1 MAPKAVKDLD
11 IAIVGAGMGGLA
23 TALALAKQGFNNI
36 HVYEYASNL
45 GFVGAG
51 IQLAPNM
58 ARVLDRL
65 GCWADIEKEAVDLK
79 DTSIRQGSTDNE
91 LGHVDLRYIRDTYL
105 YPHMVGHRSSLAGSM
120 YEACKKEKA
129 ITFHFATS
137 AGDVQSWGER
147 PRFEAI
153 PREGEKYTVECD
165 VLFACDGVKSTIRD
179 QLLRLK
185 SIDAKIIDTGQAA
198 YRIMLRRED
207 MQNDPELLELIDKES
222 VTRWIGEKRHIIAYP
237 VSSKQIYNLSTV
249 QPDQNFASA
258 PSATYT
264 TKGSKPQMME
274 VFGDFCPKV
283 RRMLDLVPDGE
294 VCEWKL
300 RVHEPLPFWVHEQTV
315 LVGDACHPTLP
326 HLAQGAAQAIEDGA
340 VIAVA
345 LSKLPEVT
353 PTAINKAMR
362 VYEEV
367 RKDRAYTLVN
377 IAAASGRA
385 MHLGEGKEKEER
397 DKQFAALK
405 DGKGPVP
412 DKWADADI
420 QKTIYGQDVMKI
432 TEEEFDKLYAKIST
446 TSNGSTDSP
455 PYKTYKLLSDHA
467 PSRRDIKL
475 QEDET
480 STTFFSIQA
489 PRLPSDQRP
498 EVHLRDATN
507 SQTLATA
514 QVRRSTSAREF
525 AFRLSDTPHAYFA
538 WTPVRAAARSFPE
551 ESCFEFRFSGCPYT
565 WIRTHSADL
574 GASRWTGRCYKL
586 VQGSYDD
593 LRHGDDDEI
602 EPPAHRQVLMA
613 YLHSPWFDR
622 HAHCAGEIR
631 VYGRDDREEEREEC
645 WERAGIITALG
656 IQLREREM
664 RGEALRGVGQTAG

>member
-1 MAPKAVKDLD
+1 M
-11 IAIVGAGMGGLA
+11 
-23 TALALAKQGFNNI
+23 
-36 HVYEYASNL
+36 
-45 GFVGAG
+45 
-51 IQLAPNM
+51 
-58 ARVLDRL
+58 
-65 GCWADIEKEAVDLK
+65 
-79 DTSIRQGSTDNE
+79 
-91 LGHVDLRYIRDTYL
+91 
-105 YPHMVGHRSSLAGSM
+105 
-120 YEACKKEKA
+120 
-129 ITFHFATS
+129 
-137 AGDVQSWGER
+137 
-147 PRFEAI
+147 
-153 PREGEKYTVECD
+153 
-165 VLFACDGVKSTIRD
+165 KSTNIFS
-179 QLLRLK
+179 
-185 SIDAKIIDTGQAA
+185 SI
-198 YRIMLRRED
+198 
-207 MQNDPELLELIDKES
+207 
-222 VTRWIGEKRHIIAYP
+222 TRT
-237 VSSKQIYNLSTV
+237 SS
-249 QPDQNFASA
+249 
-258 PSATYT
+258 
-264 TKGSKPQMME
+264 
-274 VFGDFCPKV
+274 
-283 RRMLDLVPDGE
+283 
-294 VCEWKL
+294 
-300 RVHEPLPFWVHEQTV
+300 
-315 LVGDACHPTLP
+315 
-326 HLAQGAAQAIEDGA
+326 
-340 VIAVA
+340 
-345 LSKLPEVT
+345 
-353 PTAINKAMR
+353 
-362 VYEEV
+362 
-367 RKDRAYTLVN
+367 
-377 IAAASGRA
+377 
-385 MHLGEGKEKEER
+385 
-397 DKQFAALK
+397 
-405 DGKGPVP
+405 
-412 DKWADADI
+412 
-420 QKTIYGQDVMKI
+420 
-432 TEEEFDKLYAKIST
+432 ST

-631 VYGRDDREEEREEC
+631 VYGRDDRGEEREEC